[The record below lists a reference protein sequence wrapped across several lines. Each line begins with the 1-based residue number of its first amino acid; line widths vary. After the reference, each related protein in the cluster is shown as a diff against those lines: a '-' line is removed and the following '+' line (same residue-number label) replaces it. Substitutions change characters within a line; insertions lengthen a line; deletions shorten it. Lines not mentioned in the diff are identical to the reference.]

1 MKILLLLNL
10 IIPFVMILVGYQLKR
25 KPVTDMTKGNG
36 YSTPVSR
43 KSIENWNYAQKIAP
57 DIFIFFGKVLLV
69 IEIVLSAIMAVL
81 DFGIIG
87 VSIGNI
93 IGFGVMIAAF
103 IYTDKKIEQI
113 IQ

>member
-43 KSIENWNYAQKIAP
+43 KSVESWDYAQKIAP
-57 DIFIFFGKVLLV
+57 DIFIFMGKVLLA
-69 IEIVLSAIMAVL
+69 IEIVFSAIMAVL
-81 DFGIIG
+81 DLWAIG
-87 VSIGNI
+87 LGTGYV
-93 IGFGVMIAAF
+93 IGFGVMIVAF